1 MKIEKSVLLL
11 SAIDP
16 TRAYSCIKYLYL
28 KLKKQD
34 MAVEFWCRVPASSMS
49 DYKKWGDGTYSFC
62 DSILFKIPK
71 VRTWYMKFIG
81 FIKCFAY
88 RNRTIICHDLFHYK
102 ACSQVKKWFPNTKL
116 IVYFTE
122 IYNEKHSP
130 YLARLQDYFEKH
142 PNEMDIMIECD
153 YKREEYRLTQNGVT
167 KPSATILN
175 TIPLSEVEEI
185 LKVKRVKNER
195 PIVVFSGGVHE
206 PGEFSIII
214 DALRDINID
223 CELDFYCFGT
233 KEALNALQNECEEKI
248 KGRYKLI
255 KNKSR
260 EEVLHSI
267 RKADVGI
274 VYYDPEYSINTKYA
288 APTKF
293 FEYVSLGI
301 PVMASGNESLIKII
315 DEYHLGEYMRT
326 NNVDGMREGLC
337 RLLSDEKYRVR
348 ISQNEMEAFQ
358 NHLCYEIQSETA
370 IKMITDLIQGRAE
383 A

>member
-1 MKIEKSVLLL
+1 MKKKKDVLLL

-28 KLKKQD
+28 KLKEQNVA
-34 MAVEFWCRVPASSMS
+34 MQFWCRVPASSMN
-49 DYKKWGDGTYSFC
+49 DYKKWGGGTYSFC

-71 VRTWYMKFIG
+71 IRTWYMKFVG
-81 FIKCFAY
+81 LMKCFEY
-88 RNRTIICHDLFHYK
+88 RNCTIICHDLFHYK
-102 ACSQVKKWFPNTKL
+102 SCLLVKKCFPNTKL
-116 IVYFTE
+116 IIYFTE
-122 IYNEKHSP
+122 IYNNKHSP
-130 YLARLQDYFEKH
+130 YLTRLQNYFEKH

-153 YKREEYRLTQNGVT
+153 FKRKEYRLTQNGVT
-167 KPSATILN
+167 KPSTTILN
-175 TIPLSEVEEI
+175 TIPLTEVKDI

-206 PGEFSIII
+206 NGEFSIII
-214 DALRDINID
+214 DAIQNINMD

-233 KEALNALQNECEEKI
+233 KEALDALQNECEEKI

-260 EEVLHSI
+260 EEVLQSI

-293 FEYVSLGI
+293 FEYISLGI

-315 DEYHLGEYMRT
+315 DDYQLGEYMKT
-326 NNVDGMREGLC
+326 NNVDGMQEGLC
-337 RLLSDEKYRVR
+337 KLLYNEDYRAQ

-358 NHLCYEIQSETA
+358 NNLCYEIQSETA
-370 IKMITDLIQGRAE
+370 IKMIINLIQGKAE
-383 A
+383 V